1 MRAAHRKMLVLYSPI
16 GGGHRRAA
24 EAIGK
29 QAARDGYAVEVA
41 DAYDHVPGI
50 WARLHVWAFLT
61 VTAVLPGLYG
71 AVYDAE
77 QGKRH
82 SWFNRFRRFWDRF
95 ISGRLVRFVDDW
107 APDVVVATHYYP
119 AVVLGRER
127 VRGRMGAPL
136 FVCITDFGAHDWWIE
151 EGVDGYLV
159 ATDAVRRQLLRR
171 GVPASRIHVT
181 GIPIFPEFGL
191 VKSLQPGA
199 QGPKTVALMS
209 GGFGVGPMERI
220 VRSFAGK
227 RGVRLEIVAGKNE
240 ALRAHLQA
248 VVDEVGVDATVRGF
262 VEDVPALLGRA
273 HVVISKPGGLTT
285 CEALAAG
292 RPIVFAGTVPGQ
304 ESRNLEAVLEAGAG
318 VTVAEPEDAADRVM
332 ELLSDPATL
341 VRYADA
347 SRRLGRPGAA
357 QEIVLALAA

>member
-1 MRAAHRKMLVLYSPI
+1 MRESPKKVLVLYSPI

-24 EAIGK
+24 EAIGQ
-29 QAARDGYAVEVA
+29 QAAGAGFVVRVA
-41 DAYDHVPGI
+41 NAYDHVPGI

-61 VTAVLPGLYG
+61 VTAVLPVLYG

-77 QGKRH
+77 QGRRN
-82 SWFNRFRRFWDRF
+82 SWFNRFRRFWDR
-95 ISGRLVRFVDDW
+95 IIAGRLVRFVEDFE
-107 APDVVVATHYYP
+107 PDVVVATHYYP
-119 AVVLGRER
+119 AVVLGRQR
-127 VRGRMGAPL
+127 TRGRLHAPL

-159 ATDAVRRQLLRR
+159 ASDSVRRQLLRR
-171 GVPASRIHVT
+171 GVPASRIRVT

-191 VKSLQPGA
+191 VRSLQPAMRGT
-199 QGPKTVALMS
+199 KTVVLMS
-209 GGFGVGPMERI
+209 GGFGVGPMEKI
-220 VRSFAGK
+220 VRSFAGR
-227 RGVRLEIVAGKNE
+227 RGVHLEIVAGNNE
-240 ALRAHLQA
+240 PLRAHLQA

-262 VEDVPALLGRA
+262 VEDVPALLDGA

-332 ELLSDPATL
+332 EILSDPATL
-341 VRYADA
+341 ARYAAA
-347 SRRLGRPGAA
+347 SRKLGRPGAA
-357 QEIVLALAA
+357 REVVLALAA

>member
-1 MRAAHRKMLVLYSPI
+1 MRNRPKRVLVLYSPI

-24 EAIGK
+24 EAIGR
-29 QAARDGYAVEVA
+29 QAASAGFDVRVA
-41 DAYDHVPGI
+41 DAYDHVPGF
-50 WARLHVWAFLT
+50 WARLHLWAFLT
-61 VTAVLPGLYG
+61 VTAVLPLLYG

-82 SWFNRFRRFWDRF
+82 SWFNRFRRFWDRV
-95 ISGRLVRFVDDW
+95 IAGRLVRFVNDF
-107 APDVVVATHYYP
+107 APDVVVTTHYYP

-127 VRGRMGAPL
+127 TRGRMAAPL

-159 ATDAVRRQLLRR
+159 ASDAVRRQLLRR
-171 GVPASRIHVT
+171 GVPAARIQVT

-191 VKSLQPGA
+191 VRSLQPAAPGL
-199 QGPKTVALMS
+199 KTVVLMS
-209 GGFGVGPMERI
+209 GGFGVGPMDRI
-220 VRSFAGK
+220 VRSFAGR
-227 RGVRLEIVAGKNE
+227 RGVRLEIVAGRNE
-240 ALRAHLQA
+240 PLRAHLRQ
-248 VVDEVGVDATVRGF
+248 VVDEVGVDATVHGF
-262 VEDVPALLGRA
+262 VDDVPALLDRA

-318 VTVAEPEDAADRVM
+318 VTVAEPEDAADRVI
-332 ELLSDPATL
+332 EILSDPATL
-341 VRYADA
+341 ARYAAA

-357 QEIVLALAA
+357 REVVLALAA